1 MIFIMIEM
9 MRIITLTRL
18 AWLEWFSSP
27 RHPADYTYFTRLLFG
42 DECLAHLLLYV
53 TARRTYPHTGE
64 ENSLMKNEQG
74 FSLVELLIVVAI
86 IAIIAAI
93 AVPSLLT
100 SRMAA
105 NESGGMQSCRTAAS
119 AEVAYA
125 STNNQ
130 QYALVATL
138 VLGNYLDGRFNTG
151 INGYTVAEEVAVVG
165 LPAGIPTAVPDGFG
179 FTLTPNPGAGRYVY
193 GIGPDQVVRYQS
205 AIGGAA
211 DPAGLAAGD
220 GIGKK

>member
-1 MIFIMIEM
+1 
-9 MRIITLTRL
+9 
-18 AWLEWFSSP
+18 
-27 RHPADYTYFTRLLFG
+27 
-42 DECLAHLLLYV
+42 
-53 TARRTYPHTGE
+53 
-64 ENSLMKNEQG
+64 MKNEYG

-105 NESGGMQSCRTAAS
+105 NESGGIEGCRTTGS

-130 QYALVATL
+130 LYASFATL
-138 VLGNYLDGRFNTG
+138 VAGNFLDTRFTNAAG
-151 INGYTVAEEVAVVG
+151 FNGYTYAEGQAVLG
-165 LPAGIPTAVPDGFG
+165 IPAGTPTAVPDGFG
-179 FTLTPNPGAGRYVY
+179 IVATPIAGAARYVY
-193 GIGPDQVVRYQS
+193 GIGPDQVVRYQ
-205 AIGGAA
+205 AFVA
-211 DPAGLAAGD
+211 PATTPPGNLQPGD